1 MSRITEAFRG
11 LWDSLVRTYLPYV
24 VGAIIGLLVAA
35 GIPLDPEV
43 ETQLTVLLTLVAG
56 AIYYLLA
63 RVVERAWP
71 HLFGWVLGSS
81 KQPEYTDPL
90 G

>member
-1 MSRITEAFRG
+1 MSKFTEAFRG
-11 LWDSLVRTYLPYV
+11 LWDSLVRTYVPWV
-24 VGAIIGLLVAA
+24 VGAILGLLVSA

-43 ETQLTVLLTLVAG
+43 ETQLTLLISGVAG
-56 AIYYLLA
+56 AVYYALA
-63 RVVERAWP
+63 RVGERVWP

-90 G
+90 D